1 MEWLTELLNGS
12 LSISEMLGTLSALFG
27 GSALVAIGLAITYAK
42 KTIENLKDVA
52 DSLTNHMSEKL
63 LETSKKIE
71 ESNKKVNTFLVSLLS
86 KTDLS
91 ASELKNMLLTI
102 DSDVISEEVKDCIQ
116 EKIEEVTKLEAS
128 IKADKMT
135 TLSELES
142 LKNEEL

>member
-1 MEWLTELLNGS
+1 MEWLTELLNGN